1 MMISRKLL
9 CAVYAAAGVA
19 CVAGTWGNNIAYFDS
34 GILEANVR
42 FWQETF
48 ANPASRSITVDI
60 LALGFA
66 AIAWMFLEARRLAMR
81 GVWLYVLFGVFVA
94 MGAAFPFFL
103 IHRERVLAAREG
115 TAGMGTLSGAELF
128 ALAMLGGAFLVY
140 TVTAL
145 KA

>member
-9 CAVYAAAGVA
+9 CTVYAAAGVA
-19 CVAGTWGNNIAYFDS
+19 CLAGTWGNNVAYFGS
-34 GILEANVR
+34 GILEANIR
-42 FWQETF
+42 FWQETI

-66 AIAWMFLEARRLAMR
+66 AIFWMFLEARRLAMR
-81 GVWLYVLFGVFVA
+81 SVWLYVLLGVFVA

-115 TAGMGTLSGAELF
+115 SAGAGTLAAAELL
-128 ALAMLGGAFLVY
+128 ALAMLGAAFLVY

-145 KA
+145 SV